1 MTQDFI
7 LILIFIVL
15 GLGLFANFKVK
26 STFKSMSRLSSSF
39 NGTAADA
46 AMKILRDNGNS
57 EVSFARIEGELTDNY
72 NPGNNTLYLSEP
84 VVSSNSIAAIGV
96 AAHEAGHAM
105 QQFEGY
111 GFLRLRTALV
121 PAVNIGSNLA
131 FPLFVLGLAMSFSPL
146 MNIGII
152 LFSLAVVFSVIT
164 LPVEIDAS
172 RRAVRMLTSSG
183 ILTSREEIRG
193 VKKVLSAAAMTYVVS
208 ALMAVLQLVRLLLIR
223 SSRRD

>member
-183 ILTSREEIRG
+183 ILTSSEEIRG

>member
-131 FPLFVLGLAMSFSPL
+131 FPLFVIGLAMSFSPL

-183 ILTSREEIRG
+183 ILTSSEEIRG

>member
-72 NPGNNTLYLSEP
+72 NSGNNTLYLSEP

-131 FPLFVLGLAMSFSPL
+131 FPLFVIGLAMSFSPL

-183 ILTSREEIRG
+183 ILTSSEEIRG

>member
-57 EVSFARIEGELTDNY
+57 EVSFARIEGELKDNY

-121 PAVNIGSNLA
+121 SAVNIGSNLA

-164 LPVEIDAS
+164 L
-172 RRAVRMLTSSG
+172 R
-183 ILTSREEIRG
+183 
-193 VKKVLSAAAMTYVVS
+193 
-208 ALMAVLQLVRLLLIR
+208 
-223 SSRRD
+223 

>member
-1 MTQDFI
+1 MNDFI
-7 LILIFIVL
+7 MILIFLVL
-15 GLGLFANFKVK
+15 GLGFIANYRVK
-26 STFKSMSRLSSSF
+26 STFKSMSRVSAAF

-46 AMKILRDNGNS
+46 AMKILRDNGNNS
-57 EVSFARIEGELTDNY
+57 VGFARIAGELTDNY
-72 NPGNNTLYLSEP
+72 NPRDNMLYLSEP

-111 GFLRLRTALV
+111 AFLKLRTALV

-131 FPLFVLGLAMSFSPL
+131 FPLFVLGLFTRFEPL
-146 MNIGII
+146 MSIGIL
-152 LFSLAVVFSVIT
+152 LFSLAVIFSVIT

-172 RRAVRMLTSSG
+172 RRAVKMLTSSG
-183 ILTSREEIRG
+183 VIVSREEIRG
-193 VKKVLSAAAMTYVVS
+193 VKRVLTAAAMTYVVS

-223 SSRRD
+223 NSRRD